1 MYSCGGMKSPPTS
14 ARLIL
19 EPRDGGRTE
28 VELGEETWL
37 GRSSTSTVLLDD
49 ESVSR
54 RHALVRRDDRGDHV
68 LIDLGSSNGTFV
80 NGGRVNLPLPLQD
93 GDEVRLGEIKLR
105 FESRARAE
113 REPPERELHF
123 SNARATLS
131 RGDGD
136 ARVRLIGTGPGMAE
150 VFRLMARAAESPIPV
165 LIQGE
170 TGTGKEL
177 VARGIHEN
185 SPRAHGPFVAIN
197 CSALPEGVL
206 ESELFGHRR
215 GAFTGATQDHAGL
228 FEAASGG
235 TLFLDEIGE
244 MPAATQPKLLRFLQ
258 EGEVLRVGETRA
270 RKADAR
276 VVSATNRDLTHE
288 VEAERFRSDLFYRL
302 SALTIDV
309 PPLRTRREDVPLIAE
324 RVLTAASARHRRRIR
339 GMTNAALSAMVAY
352 SWPGNV
358 RELENEI
365 QRLVALARDGDWI
378 DVGQLSDRVR
388 QGATVRTGDEPAG
401 ADAAEAR
408 TVAADASDDLRE
420 AMASFE
426 RTRIAEILEQ
436 TGGNVSEAARV
447 LGLSRGALHRKL
459 KEHGLR

>member
-177 VARGIHEN
+177 VARGIHAASMRAEN
-185 SPRAHGPFVAIN
+185 AFVAVN
-197 CSALPEGVL
+197 CAALPETLL